1 MLIRARALYHKN
13 PKNRKKK
20 LIKIKIKNEKEKIK
34 MAKNYTFNEA
44 VKIIAAGTDME
55 TITDIGRRY
64 PVLATKIAAVA
75 AKAGEEFVDL
85 MGYMPDYLTANKVN
99 SAIKAGITESGS
111 DEDADEAETTA
122 DDAND
127 TNAAAEAT
135 AQWDE
140 SMSAKQLWDILG
152 KAGKRKLA
160 KSTKKADLVEACK
173 QAFGAATEAE
183 ASDTEAEAEDTE
195 AKDDAADADVNPYD
209 GKSAME
215 LFKECKARKIKT
227 VPKKPAKFYA
237 DLLAKDDTAKAKA
250 EAKDTETKSDDDDW
264 GDDDEAETT
273 KAEDKKASKATA
285 KGNKAKTAKKAEA
298 ESEDD
303 DWDI

>member
-1 MLIRARALYHKN
+1 
-13 PKNRKKK
+13 
-20 LIKIKIKNEKEKIK
+20 

-44 VKIIAAGTDME
+44 VKIIAKGTDLE
-55 TITDIGRRY
+55 AITDIGRRY
-64 PVLATKIAAVA
+64 PVLAHKIAVVT
-75 AKAGEEFVDL
+75 AKAGEEFVDF

-99 SAIKAGITESGS
+99 TAIKAGITESGS
-111 DEDADEAETTA
+111 DEDAEDTEAEATEDAGEDTTG
-122 DDAND
+122 
-127 TNAAAEAT
+127 AT

-140 SMSAKQLWDILG
+140 SMSVKQLWDILG

-183 ASDTEAEAEDTE
+183 AEDAEAEDDATE
-195 AKDDAADADVNPYD
+195 ANPYE

-215 LFKECKARKIKT
+215 LFKECKARKIKA

-237 DLLAKDDTAKAKA
+237 DLLIKDDAAKA
-250 EAKDTETKSDDDDW
+250 EATEVESEEDDDW
-264 GDDDEAETT
+264 GDEEAEAPKKEK
-273 KAEDKKASKATA
+273 KAPDKKP
-285 KGNKAKTAKKAEA
+285 AKKAAAKDED
-298 ESEDD
+298 EDD

>member
-1 MLIRARALYHKN
+1 
-13 PKNRKKK
+13 
-20 LIKIKIKNEKEKIK
+20 

-44 VKIIAAGTDME
+44 VKIIAKGTDLE
-55 TITDIGRRY
+55 AITDIGRRY
-64 PVLATKIAAVA
+64 PVLAHKIAVVT

-99 SAIKAGITESGS
+99 TAIKAGITESGS
-111 DEDADEAETTA
+111 DEDAEDAEAEATTE
-122 DDAND
+122 DAGED
-127 TNAAAEAT
+127 TTGAT

-183 ASDTEAEAEDTE
+183 AEDAEAEDDATE
-195 AKDDAADADVNPYD
+195 ANPYE

-215 LFKECKARKIKT
+215 LFKECKARKIKAA
-227 VPKKPAKFYA
+227 PKKPAKFYA
-237 DLLAKDDTAKAKA
+237 DLLIKDDAAKA
-250 EAKDTETKSDDDDW
+250 EATEAESEEDDDW
-264 GDDDEAETT
+264 GDEEAEAPKKEK
-273 KAEDKKASKATA
+273 KAPDKKP
-285 KGNKAKTAKKAEA
+285 AKKAAAKDED
-298 ESEDD
+298 EDD

>member
-1 MLIRARALYHKN
+1 
-13 PKNRKKK
+13 
-20 LIKIKIKNEKEKIK
+20 

-44 VKIIAAGTDME
+44 VKIIAKGTDLE
-55 TITDIGRRY
+55 AITDIGRRY
-64 PVLATKIAAVA
+64 PVLAHKIAVVT

-99 SAIKAGITESGS
+99 TAIKAGIIESGS
-111 DEDADEAETTA
+111 DEDAEDTEAEATTE
-122 DDAND
+122 DAGED
-127 TNAAAEAT
+127 ATEAT

-183 ASDTEAEAEDTE
+183 AEDAEAEDDATE
-195 AKDDAADADVNPYD
+195 ANPYE

-215 LFKECKARKIKT
+215 LFKECKARKIKAA
-227 VPKKPAKFYA
+227 PKKPAKFYA
-237 DLLAKDDTAKAKA
+237 DLLIKDDAAKA
-250 EAKDTETKSDDDDW
+250 EATEAESDDEDW
-264 GDDDEAETT
+264 GDEEAEAP
-273 KAEDKKASKATA
+273 KKEDKKATSKATA
-285 KGNKAKTAKKAEA
+285 KGGKAKAAKKAEA

-303 DWDI
+303 EDWDI

>member
-1 MLIRARALYHKN
+1 
-13 PKNRKKK
+13 
-20 LIKIKIKNEKEKIK
+20 

-44 VKIIAAGTDME
+44 VKIIAKGTDLE
-55 TITDIGRRY
+55 AITDIGRRY
-64 PVLATKIAAVA
+64 PVLAHKIAVVT

-99 SAIKAGITESGS
+99 TAIKAGITESGS
-111 DEDADEAETTA
+111 DEDAEDAEAEATTE
-122 DDAND
+122 DAGED
-127 TNAAAEAT
+127 ATEAT

-183 ASDTEAEAEDTE
+183 AEDDATEA
-195 AKDDAADADVNPYD
+195 NPYE

-215 LFKECKARKIKT
+215 LFKECKARKIKAA
-227 VPKKPAKFYA
+227 PKKPAKFYA
-237 DLLAKDDTAKAKA
+237 DLLIKDDAAKA
-250 EAKDTETKSDDDDW
+250 EATEVESEEDDDW
-264 GDDDEAETT
+264 GDEEAEAPKKEK
-273 KAEDKKASKATA
+273 KALDKKP
-285 KGNKAKTAKKAEA
+285 AKKAAAKDED
-298 ESEDD
+298 EDD
-303 DWDI
+303 DWNI

>member
-1 MLIRARALYHKN
+1 
-13 PKNRKKK
+13 
-20 LIKIKIKNEKEKIK
+20 

-44 VKIIAAGTDME
+44 VKIIAKGTDLE
-55 TITDIGRRY
+55 AITDIGRRY
-64 PVLATKIAAVA
+64 PVLAHKIAVVA

-85 MGYMPDYLTANKVN
+85 MDYMPDYLTANKVN
-99 SAIKAGITESGS
+99 AAIKAGITESDS
-111 DEDADEAETTA
+111 DDEDTEAEATTE
-122 DDAND
+122 DAGED
-127 TNAAAEAT
+127 ATEAT

-183 ASDTEAEAEDTE
+183 AEDAEAEDDATE
-195 AKDDAADADVNPYD
+195 ANPYE

-215 LFKECKARKIKT
+215 LFKECKARKIKAA
-227 VPKKPAKFYA
+227 PKKPAKFYA
-237 DLLAKDDTAKAKA
+237 DLLIKDDAAKA
-250 EAKDTETKSDDDDW
+250 EATEAESEDDDW
-264 GDDDEAETT
+264 GDEEAEAP
-273 KAEDKKASKATA
+273 KKEDKKAAPKASA
-285 KGNKAKTAKKAEA
+285 KGGKAKAAKKAEA

-303 DWDI
+303 EDWDI

>member
-1 MLIRARALYHKN
+1 
-13 PKNRKKK
+13 
-20 LIKIKIKNEKEKIK
+20 

-44 VKIIAAGTDME
+44 VKIIANGTDLE
-55 TITDIGRRY
+55 AITDIGRRY
-64 PVLATKIAAVA
+64 PVLAHKIAVVA

-99 SAIKAGITESGS
+99 TAIKAGITESGS
-111 DEDADEAETTA
+111 EDDEDTEAEAEATE
-122 DDAND
+122 DAGED
-127 TNAAAEAT
+127 ATEAT

-183 ASDTEAEAEDTE
+183 AEAEDAEAEDDATE
-195 AKDDAADADVNPYD
+195 ANPYE

-215 LFKECKARKIKT
+215 LFKECKARKIKAA
-227 VPKKPAKFYA
+227 PKKPAKFYV
-237 DLLAKDDTAKAKA
+237 DLLLKDDAAKA
-250 EAKDTETKSDDDDW
+250 EAT
-264 GDDDEAETT
+264 
-273 KAEDKKASKATA
+273 
-285 KGNKAKTAKKAEA
+285 EA
-298 ESEDD
+298 ESDD
-303 DWDI
+303 EDWDI

>member
-1 MLIRARALYHKN
+1 
-13 PKNRKKK
+13 
-20 LIKIKIKNEKEKIK
+20 

-44 VKIIAAGTDME
+44 VKIIANGTDLE
-55 TITDIGRRY
+55 AITDIGRRY
-64 PVLATKIAAVA
+64 PVLAHKIAVVA

-99 SAIKAGITESGS
+99 TAIKAGITESGS
-111 DEDADEAETTA
+111 EDDEDTEAEAEATE
-122 DDAND
+122 DAGED
-127 TNAAAEAT
+127 ATEAT

-183 ASDTEAEAEDTE
+183 DAEA
-195 AKDDAADADVNPYD
+195 NPYE

-215 LFKECKARKIKT
+215 LFKECKARKIKAA
-227 VPKKPAKFYA
+227 PKKPAKFYV
-237 DLLAKDDTAKAKA
+237 DLLLKDDAEQVKAANDEA
-250 EAKDTETKSDDDDW
+250 EYEEDDDW
-264 GDDDEAETT
+264 GDEEAEAP
-273 KAEDKKASKATA
+273 KKEDKKTTPKATA
-285 KGNKAKTAKKAEA
+285 KGGKAKATKKAEA

-303 DWDI
+303 EDWDI

>member
-1 MLIRARALYHKN
+1 
-13 PKNRKKK
+13 
-20 LIKIKIKNEKEKIK
+20 

-44 VKIIAAGTDME
+44 VKIIAKGTDLE
-55 TITDIGRRY
+55 AITDIGRRY
-64 PVLATKIAAVA
+64 PVLAHKIAVVT

-99 SAIKAGITESGS
+99 TAIKAGITESGS
-111 DEDADEAETTA
+111 DEDAEDAEAEATTE
-122 DDAND
+122 DAGED
-127 TNAAAEAT
+127 ATEAT

-183 ASDTEAEAEDTE
+183 AEDDATEA
-195 AKDDAADADVNPYD
+195 NPYE

-215 LFKECKARKIKT
+215 LFKECKARKIKAA
-227 VPKKPAKFYA
+227 PKKPAKFYA
-237 DLLAKDDTAKAKA
+237 DLLIKDDAAKT
-250 EAKDTETKSDDDDW
+250 EATEVESEEDDDW
-264 GDDDEAETT
+264 GDEEAEAP
-273 KAEDKKASKATA
+273 KKEKKAPDQQP
-285 KGNKAKTAKKAEA
+285 AKKAAAKDED
-298 ESEDD
+298 EDD

>member
-1 MLIRARALYHKN
+1 
-13 PKNRKKK
+13 
-20 LIKIKIKNEKEKIK
+20 

-44 VKIIAAGTDME
+44 VKIIAKGTDLE
-55 TITDIGRRY
+55 AITDIGRRY
-64 PVLATKIAAVA
+64 PVLAHKIAVVT

-99 SAIKAGITESGS
+99 TAIKAGITESGS
-111 DEDADEAETTA
+111 DEDAEDTEAEATTE
-122 DDAND
+122 DAGED
-127 TNAAAEAT
+127 ATEAT

-173 QAFGAATEAE
+173 QAFGAAAE
-183 ASDTEAEAEDTE
+183 AEAEAEDAE
-195 AKDDAADADVNPYD
+195 ANPYE

-215 LFKECKARKIKT
+215 LFKECKARKIKAA
-227 VPKKPAKFYA
+227 PKKPAKFYA
-237 DLLAKDDTAKAKA
+237 DLLLKDDAAKA
-250 EAKDTETKSDDDDW
+250 EATEAESEEDDDW
-264 GDDDEAETT
+264 GDEEAEAP
-273 KAEDKKASKATA
+273 KKEDKKAAPKASA
-285 KGNKAKTAKKAEA
+285 KGGKAKAAKKAEA

-303 DWDI
+303 EDWDI

>member
-1 MLIRARALYHKN
+1 
-13 PKNRKKK
+13 
-20 LIKIKIKNEKEKIK
+20 

-44 VKIIAAGTDME
+44 VKIIAKGTDLE
-55 TITDIGRRY
+55 AITDIGRRY
-64 PVLATKIAAVA
+64 PVLAHKIAVVT

-99 SAIKAGITESGS
+99 TAIKAGITESGS
-111 DEDADEAETTA
+111 DDEDAEDTEAEATTE
-122 DDAND
+122 DAGED
-127 TNAAAEAT
+127 ATEAT

-160 KSTKKADLVEACK
+160 KSTKKADLIEACK

-183 ASDTEAEAEDTE
+183 DAEAEDDATE
-195 AKDDAADADVNPYD
+195 ANPYE

-215 LFKECKARKIKT
+215 LFKECKARKIKAA
-227 VPKKPAKFYA
+227 PKKPAKFYA
-237 DLLAKDDTAKAKA
+237 DLLIKDDAAKA
-250 EAKDTETKSDDDDW
+250 EAT
-264 GDDDEAETT
+264 
-273 KAEDKKASKATA
+273 
-285 KGNKAKTAKKAEA
+285 KKAEA

-303 DWDI
+303 EDWDI

>member
-1 MLIRARALYHKN
+1 
-13 PKNRKKK
+13 
-20 LIKIKIKNEKEKIK
+20 

-44 VKIIAAGTDME
+44 VKIIAKGTDLE
-55 TITDIGRRY
+55 AITDIGRRY
-64 PVLATKIAAVA
+64 PVLAHKIAVVT

-99 SAIKAGITESGS
+99 TAIKAGITESGS
-111 DEDADEAETTA
+111 DEDAEDTEAEATTE
-122 DDAND
+122 DAGED
-127 TNAAAEAT
+127 ATEAT

-183 ASDTEAEAEDTE
+183 AEDDATEA
-195 AKDDAADADVNPYD
+195 NPYE

-215 LFKECKARKIKT
+215 LFKECKARKIKAA
-227 VPKKPAKFYA
+227 PKKPAKFYA
-237 DLLAKDDTAKAKA
+237 DLLIKDDAAKA
-250 EAKDTETKSDDDDW
+250 EATEAESEEDDDW
-264 GDDDEAETT
+264 GDEEAEAP
-273 KAEDKKASKATA
+273 KKEDKKASKATA
-285 KGNKAKTAKKAEA
+285 KGGKAKAAKAEA
-298 ESEDD
+298 KAEDD
-303 DWDI
+303 EDWDI

>member
-1 MLIRARALYHKN
+1 
-13 PKNRKKK
+13 
-20 LIKIKIKNEKEKIK
+20 

-44 VKIIAAGTDME
+44 VKIIAKGTDLE
-55 TITDIGRRY
+55 AITDIGRRY
-64 PVLATKIAAVA
+64 PVLAHKIAVVT

-99 SAIKAGITESGS
+99 TAIKAGITESGS
-111 DEDADEAETTA
+111 DEDAEDTEAEATTE
-122 DDAND
+122 DAGED
-127 TNAAAEAT
+127 ATEAT

-173 QAFGAATEAE
+173 QAFGAAN
-183 ASDTEAEAEDTE
+183 EAEAEVEDAEAEDDATE
-195 AKDDAADADVNPYD
+195 ANPYE

-215 LFKECKARKIKT
+215 LFKECKARKIKAA
-227 VPKKPAKFYA
+227 PKKPAKFYA
-237 DLLAKDDTAKAKA
+237 DLLIKDDAAKA
-250 EAKDTETKSDDDDW
+250 EATEAESEEDDDW
-264 GDDDEAETT
+264 GDEEAEAP
-273 KAEDKKASKATA
+273 KKEDKKAASKASA
-285 KGNKAKTAKKAEA
+285 KGGKAKAAKKAEA

-303 DWDI
+303 EDWDI